1 MLSNSKIIVAAS
13 SVFLLL
19 LIAASILSIYRG
31 GALFIPGIAPAVFKA
46 GDKIQL
52 NVNKITSIK
61 AAVPYRYHDLPVCIP
76 EVVTPEY
83 ESLGTLLGGNR
94 LENSVYNL
102 IFLEEVQCKATCPAI
117 KMTPK
122 QKEFMIS
129 AVKLDYQAE
138 WQVDSLPSATK
149 GVSSKTSEE
158 LFTIGFPI
166 GNYVDENSPIVF
178 NNHVD
183 LKIHY
188 SKYKNPSTG
197 VVSEDQFNIV
207 LFEVVAKSFEYTDD
221 ASAVKNCQSSKKVF
235 TVNKDDKEQ
244 SIAYTYSVN
253 WVQSKVEWKNRWQS
267 YRAIQGSG
275 QIHWFSIINSVLIIF
290 VLSSLVAIILA
301 KTLRKDFIS
310 IEEEEGEKLE
320 DETGWKLLHADV
332 FRAPNCPG
340 FLSVLVGSGIQ
351 VLLMCVIT
359 LIFSV
364 FGLLSPA
371 NQGSLLTAAVV
382 LYVWMGI
389 AAGYCSSR
397 IYNTFQ
403 GENNLRNT
411 ILTAVSFPG
420 TIFLIVLIL
429 DIPLVVKNSS
439 GAFPFTTL
447 LAVFTLWVFVS
458 IPLSYIG
465 SKYASTVGAYQLP
478 GTVTLIPR
486 PIQVQK
492 WYLNKFLTVMVGG
505 LLPFGAVFIELFFI
519 FSSIWLNRV
528 YFLFGF
534 LFLVFLIMFI
544 TCAEISIVM
553 CYFQLGG
560 QDWEWW
566 WRAFLTS
573 GSSAFYVFLY
583 SIYYFVEKLE
593 VRGFVP
599 SLLYFGYTSIL
610 CLGFFVITGTIGFY
624 ATFYFMKKIYS
635 AIHQD

>member
-1 MLSNSKIIVAAS
+1 
-13 SVFLLL
+13 
-19 LIAASILSIYRG
+19 
-31 GALFIPGIAPAVFKA
+31 
-46 GDKIQL
+46 
-52 NVNKITSIK
+52 
-61 AAVPYRYHDLPVCIP
+61 
-76 EVVTPEY
+76 
-83 ESLGTLLGGNR
+83 
-94 LENSVYNL
+94 
-102 IFLEEVQCKATCPAI
+102 
-117 KMTPK
+117 
-122 QKEFMIS
+122 
-129 AVKLDYQAE
+129 
-138 WQVDSLPSATK
+138 
-149 GVSSKTSEE
+149 
-158 LFTIGFPI
+158 
-166 GNYVDENSPIVF
+166 
-178 NNHVD
+178 
-183 LKIHY
+183 
-188 SKYKNPSTG
+188 
-197 VVSEDQFNIV
+197 
-207 LFEVVAKSFEYTDD
+207 
-221 ASAVKNCQSSKKVF
+221 
-235 TVNKDDKEQ
+235 
-244 SIAYTYSVN
+244 
-253 WVQSKVEWKNRWQS
+253 
-267 YRAIQGSG
+267 
-275 QIHWFSIINSVLIIF
+275 
-290 VLSSLVAIILA
+290 
-301 KTLRKDFIS
+301 
-310 IEEEEGEKLE
+310 
-320 DETGWKLLHADV
+320 
-332 FRAPNCPG
+332 
-340 FLSVLVGSGIQ
+340 
-351 VLLMCVIT
+351 
-359 LIFSV
+359 
-364 FGLLSPA
+364 
-371 NQGSLLTAAVV
+371 
-382 LYVWMGI
+382 VWMGI

-492 WYLNKFLTVMVGG
+492 WYLNKFLTVMIGG

-534 LFLVFLIMFI
+534 LFLVFLIMVI

-610 CLGFFVITGTIGFY
+610 CFGFFVITGTIGFY
-624 ATFYFMKKIYS
+624 STFYFMKKIYS